1 MMMCIASL
9 IMKAKKWKQV
19 KFPTI
24 VNLLNRIYYNNIK
37 DNHAIIKNE
46 IVKEYLW
53 HGKKSV

>member
-1 MMMCIASL
+1 MCIASL
-9 IMKAKKWKQV
+9 IMKAKKWKPV

-37 DNHAIIKNE
+37 DNHAIINNE

-53 HGKKSV
+53 HGKECV